1 MFPHRRKY
9 RKPEEIV
16 HKKYVLSN
24 ETFEFGPLLC
34 GKYKLLWSSFCI
46 VFRILICI
54 EQALALFEVVFCVGV
69 SFKLGYLPGGRG
81 GQGRTTKYTL

>member
-34 GKYKLLWSSFCI
+34 GKSKLLWSSFCI

-54 EQALALFEVVFCVGV
+54 EQALVLFEAVFRVGV
-69 SFKLGYLPGGRG
+69 SFKLGCLRGRGGG
-81 GQGRTTKYTL
+81 GQGRTT